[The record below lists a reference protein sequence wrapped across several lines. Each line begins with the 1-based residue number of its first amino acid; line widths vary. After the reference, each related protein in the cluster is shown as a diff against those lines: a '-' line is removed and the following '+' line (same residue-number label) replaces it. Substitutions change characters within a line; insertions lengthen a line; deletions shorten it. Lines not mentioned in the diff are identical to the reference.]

1 MIDWKKYIR
10 VQPKQRTI
18 HQIHDIWYKAKSR
31 SLVRRERF
39 TNFINQVTSIIEP
52 NDKGNYIIYFNY
64 KDNKIGSIILSF
76 NGRFGGWS
84 FYTEQLNIDKD
95 RDKTLSYWLADD
107 SITELGNKFRELDDD
122 RGFRLESLTREILDR
137 KVNDYFRKYFEKLK
151 QYPPESFI
159 TKISDKDYIIVVD
172 DRLNFPKFKIANEV
186 TEPIIINEPI

>member
-10 VQPKQRTI
+10 VKTKQRTI

-39 TNFINQVTSIIEP
+39 TNFINHVTSIIEP

-64 KDNKIGSIILSF
+64 NDSNIGSIILNF

-84 FYTEQLNIDKD
+84 FHTEQLNMDKD
-95 RDKTLSYWLADD
+95 RDKILSYWLADD
-107 SITELGNKFRELDDD
+107 SITELGNKFRELEDD
-122 RGFRLESLTREILDR
+122 RGFLLESLTRKVLDS

-151 QYPPESFI
+151 QYPPDSFI